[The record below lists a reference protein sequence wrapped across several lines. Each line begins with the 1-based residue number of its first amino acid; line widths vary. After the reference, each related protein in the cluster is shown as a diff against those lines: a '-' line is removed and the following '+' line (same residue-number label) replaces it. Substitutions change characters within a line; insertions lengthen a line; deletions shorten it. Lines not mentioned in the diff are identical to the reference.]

1 MVTTVLAPQINSN
14 DDNVEVVTWHVEN
27 GAYVEA
33 GQEVAE
39 LETSK
44 ATVTVTADSAGYVE
58 CLLPARTLVRVGA
71 PIFRIAASREELNGA
86 RVDSRVVPER
96 AHSVT
101 AAGAMAGADAV
112 PGADAMAAGPGL
124 GAPVTAARAAARHP
138 ATRFSRAAM
147 QLLRRHGLS
156 PESFRGAGLVTARS
170 VDKLL
175 GPDGQPSE
183 RDEGGATALPVPA
196 DGTRPLLAS
205 RSERLSLAKHA
216 EIQALSLGESGNI
229 NSMLSV
235 GFDSAPI
242 RARLQQERLF
252 DGNVLPLAL
261 YELSRLLRAWPQFTA
276 CYREGEIR
284 YYDRIDLG
292 LAIDLGKGLKVVT
305 IGNAAELSP
314 ADFFARTLDI
324 GMRYLENRLRPDELT
339 GSTLTIT
346 DLSGLDILHF
356 HPLINGAQS
365 AIIGL
370 GGDKTRAG
378 HPMTIN
384 MTFDHRVSGGRDV
397 AAFLT
402 ELRARLL
409 SYASSP
415 LAAAGGQRSEP
426 ADAREDTTPS
436 SAACDRCGIDGRA
449 YYSGFERDGYML
461 AYYRADGSLGR
472 VCHRCYD
479 RWT

>member
-14 DDNVEVVTWHVEN
+14 DDNVEVVAWHVEN

-33 GQEVAE
+33 GQDVAE

-44 ATVTVTADSAGYVE
+44 ATVTLAADSAGYIE

-71 PIFRIAASREELNGA
+71 PIFRIAASRAELNGA
-86 RVDSRVVPER
+86 GVDRPVAPDG
-96 AHSVT
+96 
-101 AAGAMAGADAV
+101 AGA
-112 PGADAMAAGPGL
+112 AAAAREL
-124 GAPVTAARAAARHP
+124 GAPVDGTTPAGRYS
-138 ATRFSRAAM
+138 ATRFSRAAV
-147 QLLRRHGLS
+147 QLLKRRGMS
-156 PESFRGAGLVTARS
+156 PDSFAGAGLVTARS
-170 VDKLL
+170 LEKLL
-175 GPDGQPSE
+175 GLDGAPPVHGKS
-183 RDEGGATALPVPA
+183 GATALA
-196 DGTRPLLAS
+196 GSASETRSPRAP
-205 RSERLSLAKHA
+205 RCERLSPAKQA

-242 RARLQQERLF
+242 RARLRQERLF

-261 YELSRLLRAWPQFTA
+261 YELSRLLGNWPQFTA
-276 CYREGEIR
+276 CYRDGEIH

-292 LAIDLGKGLKVVT
+292 VAIDLGKGLKVVT
-305 IGNAAELSP
+305 IGNATDLSP

-370 GGDKTRAG
+370 GGDKTRVG

-384 MTFDHRVSGGRDV
+384 MTFDHRVAGGRDV

-409 SYASSP
+409 SYASSS
-415 LAAAGGQRSEP
+415 LAAAGEERSELG
-426 ADAREDTTPS
+426 ANGRDGATWS
-436 SAACDRCGIDGRA
+436 SAVCDRCGVDARS
-449 YYSGFERDGYML
+449 YYCGFERDGYML

-479 RWT
+479 RWN